1 MSKLSTLPL
10 LATLAMTAILSA
22 CGSVSPSGILAA
34 SRLDPLNTNPSEIAI
49 AVGVPD
55 TLRLKDG
62 DAVLSIAFQGGS
74 VTSTIR
80 LEETAPLQVTLANN
94 GTPRPTAEDEVVYVA
109 RIEAADAS
117 RIADLQQ
124 QIKDIRAAGTQGEG
138 SLTVQVVGGC
148 FVGTRPDGIAVSTW
162 LQTDPDDGFVQ
173 LTRRQDVVRAV
184 GAQDA
189 ELLLSQLRPCGS
201 GE

>member
-1 MSKLSTLPL
+1 MSKLSSLPL
-10 LATLAMTAILSA
+10 LATLVMTATLSA
-22 CGSVSPSGILAA
+22 CGSISPSGILAA
-34 SRLDPLNTNPSEIAI
+34 SRLDPLNTNPSEISV

-62 DAVLSIAFQGGS
+62 DAVLRIAFQGGS
-74 VTSTIR
+74 ATSTIR
-80 LEETAPLQVTLANN
+80 LEETAPLQVTLANS

-117 RIADLQQ
+117 RIADLQR
-124 QIKDIRAAGTQGEG
+124 QIKDVRATGTQGEG
-138 SLTVQVVGGC
+138 SLTVRVVGGC
-148 FVGTRPDGIAVSTW
+148 FVGGRPDEIAVSTW

-184 GAQDA
+184 GAQDG